1 MKLPKENKEIDFHIT
16 KSHIHIHIHALCL
29 SSEVDVDEH
38 FLTFPK
44 QLSIGLVCGKYL
56 TGHLGSCCSS
66 LYKQAIT

>member
-1 MKLPKENKEIDFHIT
+1 MKLPKENKKIGFHIT
-16 KSHIHIHIHALCL
+16 KRHIHIHVLCL

-56 TGHLGSCCSS
+56 TGHLGLCCSS